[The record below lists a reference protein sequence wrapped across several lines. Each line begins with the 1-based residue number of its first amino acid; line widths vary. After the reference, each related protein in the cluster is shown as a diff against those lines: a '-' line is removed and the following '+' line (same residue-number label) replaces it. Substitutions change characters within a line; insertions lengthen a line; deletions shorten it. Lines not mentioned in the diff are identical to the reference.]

1 MPEHVLLALLEAVP
15 ETGAATVALPV
26 ADTLVRQSA
35 AGDWGELTPREGLWA
50 VQTPQGFDRAALLDA
65 HRQAARDGFAATD
78 DAGLLARLG
87 VRVRLVPGDARLFK
101 VTTPGDLALAQALAR
116 TLGRSMTRFF
126 APAKINL
133 GLSVLGVREN
143 GYHDLHSL
151 MVPLTVGDELE
162 IRPAEALT
170 LRVEGADLPTDERNL
185 VYRAAR
191 AYLDAAGVTGGADIV
206 LHKRLPLA
214 SGLGGGSSD
223 AASTLLA
230 LAELYPSDVD
240 LPALALSLG
249 ADVPF
254 FLLGGAAL
262 AQGVGERLTP
272 HSRPAAR
279 AFGSGKRGRGNQ
291 RGRRLPLAGRDG
303 RFQLSPKAGRDS
315 AGAGQRR
322 RSALFQL
329 AASGRTGAL
338 SQCPDHAGGAG
349 RRGPTFGAD
358 VGFGCDLLRAG
369 AGRGAG
375 TGCSRGAGGAV
386 SAVVG
391 EGGAG

>member
-1 MPEHVLLALLEAVP
+1 
-15 ETGAATVALPV
+15 
-26 ADTLVRQSA
+26 
-35 AGDWGELTPREGLWA
+35 
-50 VQTPQGFDRAALLDA
+50 
-65 HRQAARDGFAATD
+65 
-78 DAGLLARLG
+78 
-87 VRVRLVPGDARLFK
+87 
-101 VTTPGDLALAQALAR
+101 
-116 TLGRSMTRFF
+116 MTRFF

-230 LAELYPSDVD
+230 LAALYPSDVD

-272 HSRPAAR
+272 IHDLPSVHLVLANAGAEISAGDAYRWLDETGDFSSPLRLDAIRQALASGVEVPYFNSLQAGVLAHFPSVLTTLEALADAGLHSVLMSGSGATCFGMARDETQAQAAAGALAAQFPQWWVTAAR
-279 AFGSGKRGRGNQ
+279 VE
-291 RGRRLPLAGRDG
+291 P
-303 RFQLSPKAGRDS
+303 
-315 AGAGQRR
+315 
-322 RSALFQL
+322 
-329 AASGRTGAL
+329 
-338 SQCPDHAGGAG
+338 
-349 RRGPTFGAD
+349 
-358 VGFGCDLLRAG
+358 
-369 AGRGAG
+369 
-375 TGCSRGAGGAV
+375 
-386 SAVVG
+386 
-391 EGGAG
+391 

>member
-1 MPEHVLLALLEAVP
+1 
-15 ETGAATVALPV
+15 
-26 ADTLVRQSA
+26 
-35 AGDWGELTPREGLWA
+35 
-50 VQTPQGFDRAALLDA
+50 
-65 HRQAARDGFAATD
+65 
-78 DAGLLARLG
+78 
-87 VRVRLVPGDARLFK
+87 
-101 VTTPGDLALAQALAR
+101 
-116 TLGRSMTRFF
+116 MTRFF

-272 HSRPAAR
+272 IHDLPPVHLVLANAGAEISAGDAYRWLDETGDFSSPLRLDAIRQALASGVEVPYFNSLQAGVLAHFPSVLTTLEALADAGLHSVLMSGSGATCFGLARDEAQAQAAAGALAAQFPQWWVKAAR
-279 AFGSGKRGRGNQ
+279 FEAYT
-291 RGRRLPLAGRDG
+291 
-303 RFQLSPKAGRDS
+303 DS
-315 AGAGQRR
+315 
-322 RSALFQL
+322 
-329 AASGRTGAL
+329 
-338 SQCPDHAGGAG
+338 D
-349 RRGPTFGAD
+349 
-358 VGFGCDLLRAG
+358 
-369 AGRGAG
+369 
-375 TGCSRGAGGAV
+375 
-386 SAVVG
+386 
-391 EGGAG
+391 

>member
-1 MPEHVLLALLEAVP
+1 
-15 ETGAATVALPV
+15 
-26 ADTLVRQSA
+26 
-35 AGDWGELTPREGLWA
+35 
-50 VQTPQGFDRAALLDA
+50 
-65 HRQAARDGFAATD
+65 
-78 DAGLLARLG
+78 
-87 VRVRLVPGDARLFK
+87 
-101 VTTPGDLALAQALAR
+101 
-116 TLGRSMTRFF
+116 MTRFF

-272 HSRPAAR
+272 IHDLPPVHLVLANAGAEISAGDAYRWLDETGDFSSPLRLDAIRQALASGVEVPYFNSLQAGVLAHFPSVLTTLEALADAGLHSVLMSGSGATCFGLARDETQAQAAAGALAAQFPQWWVKAAR
-279 AFGSGKRGRGNQ
+279 VEA
-291 RGRRLPLAGRDG
+291 
-303 RFQLSPKAGRDS
+303 
-315 AGAGQRR
+315 
-322 RSALFQL
+322 
-329 AASGRTGAL
+329 
-338 SQCPDHAGGAG
+338 
-349 RRGPTFGAD
+349 
-358 VGFGCDLLRAG
+358 
-369 AGRGAG
+369 
-375 TGCSRGAGGAV
+375 
-386 SAVVG
+386 
-391 EGGAG
+391 

>member
-1 MPEHVLLALLEAVP
+1 
-15 ETGAATVALPV
+15 
-26 ADTLVRQSA
+26 
-35 AGDWGELTPREGLWA
+35 
-50 VQTPQGFDRAALLDA
+50 
-65 HRQAARDGFAATD
+65 
-78 DAGLLARLG
+78 
-87 VRVRLVPGDARLFK
+87 
-101 VTTPGDLALAQALAR
+101 
-116 TLGRSMTRFF
+116 MTRFF

-272 HSRPAAR
+272 IHDLPPVHLVLANAGAEISAGDAYRWLDETGDFSSPLRLDAIRQALASGVEVPYFNSLQAGVLARFPSVLTTLEALADAGLHSVLMSGSGATCFGLARDEAQAQAAAGALAAQFPQWWVKAAR
-279 AFGSGKRGRGNQ
+279 FES
-291 RGRRLPLAGRDG
+291 
-303 RFQLSPKAGRDS
+303 
-315 AGAGQRR
+315 
-322 RSALFQL
+322 
-329 AASGRTGAL
+329 
-338 SQCPDHAGGAG
+338 
-349 RRGPTFGAD
+349 
-358 VGFGCDLLRAG
+358 
-369 AGRGAG
+369 
-375 TGCSRGAGGAV
+375 
-386 SAVVG
+386 
-391 EGGAG
+391 